1 MKLTMIIS
9 IIVLI
14 YGAFSTLFHDTQI
27 VGKVGKI
34 VGETNI
40 ELFGYI
46 AYINLLLLIFPLY
59 KIYKNINLIK
69 QADFIVGWILFF
81 IGLFLF
87 GGLVFSPDNAG
98 YVGFSLVDF
107 LVPYIGKLG
116 LWLFWFM
123 IMIISLILVVDDD
136 FDWYEF
142 FYKIKNKI
150 MREEK
155 RYNQKRDGFLKSFF
169 TPFNIFFK
177 KVGLKI
183 KGVFK
188 NPFAARDTNDN
199 FMPLESVKS
208 QKHTDEN
215 IISHSKEI
223 KQQVEFKINSPFVEP
238 SQSIDFPKMQDK
250 AIDLSEPSRVV
261 KSVEIV
267 DELEENSK
275 LMSQIDKG
283 VVPAP

>member
-98 YVGFSLVDF
+98 YAGFSLVDF

-123 IMIISLILVVDDD
+123 IMLISLILVVDDD

-150 MREEK
+150 
-155 RYNQKRDGFLKSFF
+155 
-169 TPFNIFFK
+169 I
-177 KVGLKI
+177 
-183 KGVFK
+183 
-188 NPFAARDTNDN
+188 
-199 FMPLESVKS
+199 
-208 QKHTDEN
+208 
-215 IISHSKEI
+215 
-223 KQQVEFKINSPFVEP
+223 
-238 SQSIDFPKMQDK
+238 
-250 AIDLSEPSRVV
+250 
-261 KSVEIV
+261 
-267 DELEENSK
+267 
-275 LMSQIDKG
+275 
-283 VVPAP
+283 